1 MLAIRAAAALAVVF
15 GALTLA
21 THDGLEAGGASVA
34 AVDIAFQPASV
45 EIPEGGTVSWSNA
58 GQLDHTVT
66 ASDGSFDSGI
76 LAPGGGF
83 AHTFTSAGS
92 FAYACTIHPQMTGTV
107 TVVAAAT
114 PAPDT
119 PAPDSS
125 TSTPPATG
133 STPVPAAPTAT
144 G

>member
-1 MLAIRAAAALAVVF
+1 MRAIRGTAALAAVV

-21 THDGLEAGGASVA
+21 TSDGLEAGGTAVS
-34 AVDIAFQPASV
+34 AVDLAFQPASV
-45 EIPEGGTVSWSNA
+45 EIAEGGTVSWSNA
-58 GQLDHTVT
+58 GRLDHTVT
-66 ASDGSFDSGI
+66 AADGSFDSGI
-76 LAPGGGF
+76 LPPGAGF
-83 AHTFTSAGS
+83 AHTFASAGS
-92 FAYACTIHPQMTGTV
+92 YAYTCTIHPQMTGTV
-107 TVVAAAT
+107 TVVAAA

-125 TSTPPATG
+125 TSTSPSAG

>member
-1 MLAIRAAAALAVVF
+1 MLAIRALAALAAAF
-15 GALTLA
+15 AALTLA
-21 THDGLEAGGASVA
+21 TSDGLQAGGAAVS
-34 AVDIAFQPASV
+34 AVDLAFQPASV

-66 ASDGSFDSGI
+66 STDGSFDSGI
-76 LAPGGGF
+76 LPPGGGF
-83 AHTFTSAGS
+83 AHTFTSAGA
-92 FAYACTIHPQMTGTV
+92 FAYTCTIHPQMTGTV

-119 PAPDSS
+119 PAAGSS